1 MLVGL
6 CTDVLVRLHTNV
18 YFPWGSGTQ
27 INTESRALVREWLHF
42 SVVCMRYSM
51 LLCIFLMLF
60 VHVRGAGA
68 AFATTTTTAVGAVIV
83 HAVGAV
89 VDAVVAV
96 DSHISACVCYLFV
109 VLLYI
114 GRSKANL
121 QQYILCFGAD
131 STYEAHRTLCV
142 KWNFLSWDLVARQL
156 PVR

>member
-1 MLVGL
+1 
-6 CTDVLVRLHTNV
+6 
-18 YFPWGSGTQ
+18 
-27 INTESRALVREWLHF
+27 
-42 SVVCMRYSM
+42 
-51 LLCIFLMLF
+51 MLF

-68 AFATTTTTAVGAVIV
+68 DACATTTTT
-83 HAVGAV
+83 AVGAV

-142 KWNFLSWDLVARQL
+142 K
-156 PVR
+156 